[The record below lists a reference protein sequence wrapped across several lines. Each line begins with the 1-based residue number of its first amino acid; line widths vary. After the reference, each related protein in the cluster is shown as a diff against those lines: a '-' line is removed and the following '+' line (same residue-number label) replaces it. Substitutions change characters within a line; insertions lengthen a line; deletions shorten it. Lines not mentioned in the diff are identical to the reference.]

1 MFLATRVRSV
11 KRLQAT
17 IAVLVFCMVFLS
29 SITFPIDD
37 PKTSY
42 DESESPLTLIT
53 PIEVSTF
60 ADIHLMQVRGTVAML
75 RKQRGLLNVRA
86 MNGAIVENSD
96 LCPPPDSRFKL
107 LCALL
112 C

>member
-1 MFLATRVRSV
+1 V

-17 IAVLVFCMVFLS
+17 LAVLVFCVVFLS

-37 PKTSY
+37 PNTSY

-53 PIEVSTF
+53 PVAVSSL
-60 ADIHLMQVRGTVAML
+60 ADIQLMQASSTIAML
-75 RKQRGLLNVRA
+75 RKQQGLLNVRA
-86 MNGAIVENSD
+86 MNGSIVENPE
-96 LCPPPDSRFKL
+96 LCPPPNSRFKL
-107 LCALL
+107 LCTLL